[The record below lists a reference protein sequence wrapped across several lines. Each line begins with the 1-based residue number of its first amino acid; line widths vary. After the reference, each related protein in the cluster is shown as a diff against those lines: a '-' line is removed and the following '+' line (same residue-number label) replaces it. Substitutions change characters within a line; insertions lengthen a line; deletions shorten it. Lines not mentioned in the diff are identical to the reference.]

1 MDNKTPFDRSLFIPI
16 FIGFFSIL
24 GICLVLL
31 ATRLSAARGNIQDT
45 TTATSLKYQYLATE
59 PGVVLPTEVPT
70 EEPATA
76 APTSDFGL
84 PTPTQFTDI
93 STVPSTLI
101 ILSTSVSTSVST
113 KTPTRFVQVAATNTP
128 TPSATAQFLNVTY
141 DDTDFKFLYTGNW
154 VSQSGVSDTYQNTLH
169 ISNAIGDAV
178 QLSFVGQKINIAYQ
192 AGPSLGAI
200 AIKIDDKDYALDQ
213 SANTTVISG
222 WESPVLVLSS
232 HLVTITHISGG
243 SINLDSI
250 AVLDISTPTPTIT
263 PTQP

>member
-16 FIGFFSIL
+16 FIGFFSVL
-24 GICLVLL
+24 GICLVLV
-31 ATRLSAARGNIQDT
+31 ATRFSAARGNIQNT
-45 TTATSLKYQYLATE
+45 TTATPLKYQYLATE
-59 PGVVLPTEVPT
+59 PEIALPTEITSPT
-70 EEPATA
+70 EELSTA
-76 APTSDFGL
+76 SPTLAHGL
-84 PTPTQFTDI
+84 PTSTQFTDI
-93 STVPSTLI
+93 STVSSTAL
-101 ILSTSVSTSVST
+101 ILSTSIST
-113 KTPTRFVQVAATNTP
+113 KTPTRFVPVAATNTP

-154 VSQSGVSDTYQNTLH
+154 VSQSGVSDTYQTTLH

-213 SANTTVISG
+213 SATSTIISS

-232 HLVTITHISGG
+232 HTVTITHISGG

-250 AVLDISTPTPTIT
+250 AILDLSTPTPTLT
-263 PTQP
+263 PTQQ

>member
-1 MDNKTPFDRSLFIPI
+1 MDNKTSLDRSLLIPI
-16 FIGFFSIL
+16 FIGFFSVL
-24 GICLVLL
+24 GICLVLF
-31 ATRLSAARGNIQDT
+31 AARLSAARGNIQNSA
-45 TTATSLKYQYLATE
+45 TATPLKYQYLATE
-59 PGVVLPTEVPT
+59 PGIVLPTEIASPT
-70 EEPATA
+70 EELSTA
-76 APTSDFGL
+76 SPTLSHGL
-84 PTPTQFTDI
+84 PTSTQFTNI
-93 STVPSTLI
+93 STVPSTPL
-101 ILSTSVSTSVST
+101 ILSTSISTR
-113 KTPTRFVQVAATNTP
+113 TPTSIVLAAATNTP

-178 QLSFVGQKINIAYQ
+178 QLSFVGQKIHIAYQ

-200 AIKIDDKDYALDQ
+200 AIKIDGVDFALDE
-213 SANTTVISG
+213 SANTTAISG

-250 AVLDISTPTPTIT
+250 AILDISTPTPTVT
-263 PTQP
+263 PTQ

>member
-16 FIGFFSIL
+16 FIGFFSVL
-24 GICLVLL
+24 GICLVLV
-31 ATRLSAARGNIQDT
+31 ATRLSAARGNIQNT

-59 PGVVLPTEVPT
+59 PGVVLPTEAST

-76 APTSDFGL
+76 APTLGL
-84 PTPTQFTDI
+84 STPTRFTDI

-101 ILSTSVSTSVST
+101 ILSTSVST
-113 KTPTRFVQVAATNTP
+113 KTPTRIVPVAATNTP

-169 ISNAIGDAV
+169 ISNTIGDAV
-178 QLSFVGQKINIAYQ
+178 HLSFVGQKINIAYQ

-213 SANTTVISG
+213 SATTTIISS

>member
-1 MDNKTPFDRSLFIPI
+1 MENKTSFDRSLFIPI

-31 ATRLSAARGNIQDT
+31 ATRLSAARGNIQNT

-59 PGVVLPTEVPT
+59 PGVVLPTEIPT

-76 APTSDFGL
+76 APTLDFGL
-84 PTPTQFTDI
+84 PTPTQFSDI
-93 STVPSTLI
+93 STVPSTPI
-101 ILSTSVSTSVST
+101 ILSTFVST
-113 KTPTRFVQVAATNTP
+113 KTPTRFVPVVATNTP

-154 VSQSGVSDTYQNTLH
+154 VAQTNITNAYQTTLH
-169 ISNAIGDAV
+169 ISNTIGDAV
-178 QLSFVGQKINIAYQ
+178 QLSFVGQKIHIAYQ

-200 AIKIDDKDYALDQ
+200 AVKIDSVDFALDQ
-213 SANTTVISG
+213 SATTTAISV

-232 HLVTITHISGG
+232 HTVTITHISGG

-250 AVLDISTPTPTIT
+250 AVLDISTPTPTAT
-263 PTQP
+263 PTQ